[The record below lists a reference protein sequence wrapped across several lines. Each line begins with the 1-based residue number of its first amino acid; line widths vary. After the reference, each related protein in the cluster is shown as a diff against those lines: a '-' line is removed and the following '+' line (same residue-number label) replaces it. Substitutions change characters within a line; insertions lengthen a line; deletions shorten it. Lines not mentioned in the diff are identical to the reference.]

1 VSEREGDGGPEGLE
15 ELLLRK
21 LRGVEQGLGRDVER
35 AVPAWLRE
43 TPGESRWAV
52 SFTIVVAM
60 ALQALLPDR
69 FAVQPRWVLLGLQ
82 VVLLAGVVVA
92 NPIRI
97 ERPSTLGRTASL
109 GLTLLF
115 SVANA
120 WSAGRLVVALVNGT
134 AGDKAAPLLGS
145 GAAIWLTNVAVFA
158 LWYWEFDRGGP
169 VTRARGTRPY
179 PDFLFSQM
187 TVPELVPPEWEPTF
201 TDYFYLSFTNA
212 TAFSPTDVMPLTRW
226 AKLTMMAQSAVS
238 LVAVALVVARAVN
251 VLK

>member
-1 VSEREGDGGPEGLE
+1 VSEREGDGRPEGLE

-21 LRGVEQGLGRDVER
+21 LRGAERDLEHDVER

-43 TPGESRWAV
+43 TRGESRWAV

-60 ALQALLPDR
+60 VLQALLPDR
-69 FAVQPRWVLLGLQ
+69 FAVQPRWVLLGVQ
-82 VVLLAGVVVA
+82 VAVLAVVVIA

-97 ERPSTLGRTASL
+97 ERPSTFGRTASL
-109 GLTLLF
+109 ALTALF

-120 WSAGRLVVALVNGT
+120 WSAARLVVALVNGT
-134 AGDKAAPLLGS
+134 AGDRAGPLLGS
-145 GAAIWLTNVAVFA
+145 GAAIWLTNVAVFG

-169 VTRARGTRPY
+169 VLRARGTRRY
-179 PDFLFSQM
+179 PDFLFPQM
-187 TVPELVPPEWEPTF
+187 TTPELVRPEWEPTF

-212 TAFSPTDVMPLTRW
+212 TAFSPTDVLPMTRW